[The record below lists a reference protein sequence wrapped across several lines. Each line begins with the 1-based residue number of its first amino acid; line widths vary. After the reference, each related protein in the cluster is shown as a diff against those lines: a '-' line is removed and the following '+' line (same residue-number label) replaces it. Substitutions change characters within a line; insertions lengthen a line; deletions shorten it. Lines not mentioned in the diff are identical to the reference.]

1 MLQQRERKQLQYIIL
16 SLKVLLITLQS
27 AIQEDCYINQTEVN
41 RSTSPQVCLQFQ
53 VVCPCTLIFPLIH
66 SVQMLVCS
74 HIPQRAI
81 QLFFKIKLRGTLPK
95 THNKRTA
102 PSWSY
107 QSTPGEHTHSHTPT
121 APLCDTIL
129 GFIKTPLTQHS
140 SLLFTFGSHEI
151 N

>member
-81 QLFFKIKLRGTLPK
+81 QLFFKIKLREHSPKRTTKGLHQAGPTRALQESTPIHTLPQLLCV
-95 THNKRTA
+95 T
-102 PSWSY
+102 
-107 QSTPGEHTHSHTPT
+107 QSSV
-121 APLCDTIL
+121 
-129 GFIKTPLTQHS
+129 S
-140 SLLFTFGSHEI
+140 
-151 N
+151 